1 MSTFAV
7 VGILLAAALCS
18 AYGRIPCVET
28 FDEFEKA
35 VLNNSDNVQAL
46 VRAFYQPNLPIPLSV
61 QVVYHVKSMPPVRT
75 GDALL
80 NVIEWSQKDIISTD
94 RSCPAGNEIWMWVSS
109 PVFIFV
115 EPTKL
120 NLCALYTL
128 NFFQTWTVRDAHIY
142 LPIICS
148 PANRFNFLNGLTS
161 RVCRCPY
168 I

>member
-7 VGILLAAALCS
+7 VALLLAAALCS
-18 AYGRIPCVET
+18 AYGRIPCVDT
-28 FDEFEKA
+28 FGEFEKA

-61 QVVYHVKSMPPVRT
+61 QVVYHIKSMPPVLT
-75 GDALL
+75 GNALL
-80 NVIEWSQKDIISTD
+80 NVIKWSQRTDIISTD

-120 NLCALYTL
+120 DLCALFTL
-128 NFFQTWTVRDAHIY
+128 NFFQWWTPPNAHIY
-142 LPIICS
+142 IPIICNTT
-148 PANRFNFLNGLTS
+148 NRFNFLNDLTS
-161 RVCRCPY
+161 KVC